1 MKILLFALGIFIVAA
16 GVGSPAKAMNYPWC
30 ANYGGGGTNCGFV
43 SFEQCLTT
51 ISGNGGFCDRN
62 TQYIPG
68 APGDFNPWS
77 GRDDRQPFARPQ
89 R

>member
-1 MKILLFALGIFIVAA
+1 MKALLFVLGVVITA
-16 GVGSPAKAMNYPWC
+16 GGIGGPAKAMNYPWC
-30 ANYGGGGTNCGFV
+30 GYGGGGGTNCGFV
-43 SFEQCLTT
+43 SFEQCLAT

-68 APGDFNPWS
+68 KPGDFNPWS
-77 GRDDRQPFARPQ
+77 GRVNRQPFAWPQ